1 VPPIVFSIAA
11 LLLALFILNR
21 IVPIYGT
28 IWILILVYVIARLS
42 YGTRMTNSAM
52 IQIHHELDEAAQV
65 SGAGTGGVLRSVL
78 APLLAPTML
87 YAWIWIA
94 LLSYRELSLPV
105 VLSVPNNLPFSV
117 LVWGYVQSSAYGKA
131 SAATLIMLVL
141 MVPFLFVYWL
151 VARRVGLVASPAA
164 VVRASATS

>member
-1 VPPIVFSIAA
+1 M
-11 LLLALFILNR
+11 
-21 IVPIYGT
+21 
-28 IWILILVYVIARLS
+28 VYVIARLS

-65 SGAGTGGVLRSVL
+65 SGAGTGGVLRAAVL

-94 LLSYRELSLPV
+94 LLTYRELSLPV

-117 LVWGYVQSSAYGKA
+117 LVWGYVQSSSYGKA

-151 VARRVGLVASPAA
+151 VARRVGMVALPAA
-164 VVRASATS
+164 AVRASVPR